1 MLGAADG
8 SRHMAASGPPP
19 LPTGG
24 GESRGGGQR
33 RGRAPVPMF
42 VTADELEA
50 LELSSSPSGVPAAA
64 AAAAV
69 TTPVEG
75 HHVVDLPP
83 PALPPR
89 RAKAGRRA
97 AGAVVAAAAAAPAP
111 APTLE
116 PEPEPSAGD
125 RASAPTGEAA
135 AAVPVPVPVPP
146 TTAPP
151 QNGRSGRMS
160 KTRSSPAGRA
170 PGRGTPSRSS
180 ARRKQHKT
188 MVSVRMA
195 SLDGEK
201 QHLHEY
207 DQELR
212 AMMAAH
218 GLPVREQQQLVG
230 EGVLSVEDFGWL
242 CDADFLLSGIDI
254 VQRRQEKLERD
265 QQEANSA
272 HAAALRV
279 QVMALT
285 KRGHPSQA
293 RLHTSSQLLRRRR
306 ACGHKICARRACV
319 RP

>member
-1 MLGAADG
+1 
-8 SRHMAASGPPP
+8 
-19 LPTGG
+19 
-24 GESRGGGQR
+24 
-33 RGRAPVPMF
+33 MF

-50 LELSSSPSGVPAAA
+50 VELSSSPSGVPAAA

-69 TTPVEG
+69 TTPLEER
-75 HHVVDLPP
+75 HVVDLPP

-97 AGAVVAAAAAAPAP
+97 AGAVVAAAAPAPAPAP
-111 APTLE
+111 APTPE
-116 PEPEPSAGD
+116 PEPEPSAGG

-180 ARRKQHKT
+180 ARRKQQKT

-212 AMMAAH
+212 AMMTAH
-218 GLPVREQQQLVG
+218 GLPIREQQQLVG

-254 VQRRQEKLERD
+254 GARRQEKRERD
-265 QQEANSA
+265 EQEANSA

-285 KRGHPSQA
+285 KRGAPQPSTLA
-293 RLHTSSQLLRRRR
+293 HAL
-306 ACGHKICARRACV
+306 AAAA
-319 RP
+319 